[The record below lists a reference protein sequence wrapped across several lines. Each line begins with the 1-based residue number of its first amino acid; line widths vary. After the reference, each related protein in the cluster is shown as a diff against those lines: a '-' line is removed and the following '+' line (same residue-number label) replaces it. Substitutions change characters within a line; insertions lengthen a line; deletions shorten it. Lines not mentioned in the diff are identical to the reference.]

1 LGNGGDRCEVHPMSV
16 NQKNKKY
23 SNYSLTALG
32 LVADRRI
39 RKGAKHGTRW
49 TGGL

>member
-23 SNYSLTALG
+23 SNYSLTALA
-32 LVADRRI
+32 LNQHHETTA
-39 RKGAKHGTRW
+39 
-49 TGGL
+49 

>member
-32 LVADRRI
+32 LIATFEHAFAGFDR
-39 RKGAKHGTRW
+39 
-49 TGGL
+49 